1 MSRLFFVFSS
11 FGRGRPLWCAAFL
24 MLALWSGAGS
34 VRAQL
39 LAAPGWERSL
49 VSVEVTFKVHDAFQ
63 PWNEPTQAIRKHGVV
78 VAPREILTTAQYLP
92 THTLVRVQK
101 GGRGRWYDARVKW
114 WDAQANL
121 ALLESDAEA
130 FWQGLAVAPLAAGV
144 SRGPD
149 LELVRW
155 RDGNLERRRVEFG
168 KFTVGEGA
176 LGFAPHVQLEV
187 ATDLGGLGWTELIV
201 NDGAVAGLTTYSNGR
216 VCGALPAGF
225 IRPILAARKEGRFS
239 GLGYFD
245 FTWQP
250 GSNPDLLTK
259 LGLTGEPRGAVVHA
273 PGRERDGAR
282 APLPGDIILEIDG
295 LSVDV
300 EGDYLDPEYGHLMLE
315 NLANRG
321 RFAGDAVQIKVWR
334 GDRELVLEY
343 VIPKADFA
351 DEVVPREVFFGP
363 PAYLVS
369 GGLVF
374 QPLSQAFLRG
384 WGEEWRKFAP
394 FRLQYAQFAP
404 PPDGRKALVV
414 LTGVLP
420 DPINLGYQDA
430 GMIVLDRVNGHPIA
444 TLADLAVALAR
455 PADGSVHRFEFM
467 PGRNLRRL
475 VLDAGGL
482 DEATRRVVEY
492 YGLPAASRM

>member
-1 MSRLFFVFSS
+1 
-11 FGRGRPLWCAAFL
+11 
-24 MLALWSGAGS
+24 
-34 VRAQL
+34 
-39 LAAPGWERSL
+39 
-49 VSVEVTFKVHDAFQ
+49 
-63 PWNEPTQAIRKHGVV
+63 
-78 VAPREILTTAQYLP
+78 
-92 THTLVRVQK
+92 
-101 GGRGRWYDARVKW
+101 
-114 WDAQANL
+114 
-121 ALLESDAEA
+121 
-130 FWQGLAVAPLAAGV
+130 
-144 SRGPD
+144 
-149 LELVRW
+149 
-155 RDGNLERRRVEFG
+155 
-168 KFTVGEGA
+168 
-176 LGFAPHVQLEV
+176 
-187 ATDLGGLGWTELIV
+187 
-201 NDGAVAGLTTYSNGR
+201 
-216 VCGALPAGF
+216 
-225 IRPILAARKEGRFS
+225 
-239 GLGYFD
+239 
-245 FTWQP
+245 
-250 GSNPDLLTK
+250 
-259 LGLTGEPRGAVVHA
+259 
-273 PGRERDGAR
+273 
-282 APLPGDIILEIDG
+282 
-295 LSVDV
+295 
-300 EGDYLDPEYGHLMLE
+300 
-315 NLANRG
+315 
-321 RFAGDAVQIKVWR
+321 
-334 GDRELVLEY
+334 
-343 VIPKADFA
+343 
-351 DEVVPREVFFGP
+351 VVPREVFFGP